1 LIQKQKDLNIIEQE
15 VFKMTP
21 TVMVIGTYI
30 AKICVL
36 GATSITILTG
46 VKWFNDFN
54 PSFKKKNGKEGKV
67 NDDID
72 NTIESLRQKA
82 GSRA

>member
-1 LIQKQKDLNIIEQE
+1 
-15 VFKMTP
+15 MTP

-46 VKWFNDFN
+46 IKWFNDFN
-54 PSFKKKNGKEGKV
+54 PSFKSKNKEAKS
-67 NDDID
+67 NDSIGDHV
-72 NTIESLRQKA
+72 ESLRKKSQA
-82 GSRA
+82 